1 MTRYELFTAIAESLQ
16 RDNIPN
22 PVGAIDILGP
32 PRESVPL
39 FAIMLSERA
48 RPTVTGAL
56 MRITGRLHPT
66 VADMW
71 LLTER
76 ESAALILALET
87 ERSSP
92 SAMNQSTHSPA
103 QARHTIR

>member
-16 RDNIPN
+16 KDNIPS
-22 PVGAIDILGP
+22 PLGAIDILGP
-32 PRESVPL
+32 PHESVPV

-48 RPTVTGAL
+48 GPTVTAAL

-76 ESAALILALET
+76 ESAALIHTLK
-87 ERSSP
+87 SP
-92 SAMNQSTHSPA
+92 P
-103 QARHTIR
+103 

>member
-1 MTRYELFTAIAESLQ
+1 VTRYELFTAIAESLQ

-32 PRESVPL
+32 PHESVPL

-76 ESAALILALET
+76 ESAALIQALQSHPGS
-87 ERSSP
+87 RST
-92 SAMNQSTHSPA
+92 MTQSTPP
-103 QARHTIR
+103 RN